1 MEWRQESSEYEAEY
15 GYVREG
21 MVGIGIMWV
30 LGHCMRKLHIKL

>member
-21 MVGIGIMWV
+21 SIGIMWV